1 MKRNIPES
9 TDKSLPQNS
18 QKVPA
23 GYSAPISEG
32 MLIASEGIS
41 SERYQAFVD
50 NIEEGLYELD
60 VYGNFLYFNDYLCKI
75 FGYPREEIQ
84 FQNFAKFLDEEY
96 AKKGADTFNQLY
108 RTGRGVSDLIWKL
121 NVKDSEPRIIELSAN
136 LITNKWGEKIGFR
149 GIARDITEKFSA
161 QESLRKSERRYKTF
175 LNFIPYPIAV
185 FTQDGRVSYVNPAF
199 TETFGWTL
207 NELEGKAIP
216 YVPSELEQENIKYIQ
231 KLLQEKVILYHKTKR
246 LTKDGRLLDVLIRA
260 AVYSRIGD
268 DPPGQ
273 IVIFRD
279 ITQEKRGAR
288 INEALLR
295 ISMALPE
302 YPDLGD
308 LLDYIS
314 SEIKPLLGV
323 EGALVIL
330 LDEEKNEFYFKSA
343 AHDDSAAER
352 RVKEVRFPADKGV
365 AGEVLRTGKSIIVPD
380 TSKDPHFYSAVDT
393 QAGFKTKNMLDVPLR
408 SRDRIIGVLC
418 AIHRKSGT
426 FDKTDVEL
434 LSMIAGTVELSIENA
449 RFSNELKEAYEE
461 VKSLNRAKDKVI
473 NRLSHELKTPLSVLS
488 ASLNILAKR
497 LSSVPEEKWQPTI
510 QRAQRN
516 LDRILEIQYQ
526 VEDIIRDRHYDTHYV
541 LLWLLDECAD
551 ELEALISEEVGEGPA
566 VEKVRKRID
575 EIFGAQES
583 EAQDI
588 LLDRFVPRLLE
599 DIRPLFSDRDVNL
612 ITHLETTPS
621 ISMPEDPL
629 GKVLVGLIKNAMENT
644 PDEGKI
650 EILTRKRGNGAE
662 LVVRDYGVGITDENQ
677 KRIFEGF
684 FATQETMD
692 YSSKRPFD
700 FNAGGKGADLL
711 RMKIFSERYNFK
723 IDMVSSRCR
732 HLPSDKDVCPGKIS
746 ECDFCKEREDCY
758 QSGGTT
764 FTVFFPSAS
773 QVIKSDKIQAKITKP
788 SKLKLYES

>member
-1 MKRNIPES
+1 MKKHRTKPS
-9 TDKSLPQNS
+9 KKASPQDS

-23 GYSAPISEG
+23 EYSVPISEG
-32 MLIASEGIS
+32 MLIAGEGVS

-60 VYGNFLYFNDYLCKI
+60 VHGNFLYFNNSLSKI
-75 FGYPREEIQ
+75 LGYPREEIQ
-84 FQNFAKFLDEEY
+84 FQNFAKFLDQEY
-96 AKKGADTFNQLY
+96 ARKGIFTFNQLY
-108 RTGRGVSDLIWKL
+108 RTGRGVSDLILKI
-121 NVKDSEPRIIELSAN
+121 NVKDSDSRIVELSAN
-136 LITNKWGEKIGFR
+136 LVTNKEGEKIGFR
-149 GIARDITEKFSA
+149 GIVRDITEKFNA
-161 QESLRKSERRYKTF
+161 QVSLRKSEKRYRTF

-185 FTQDGRVSYVNPAF
+185 FTQDGKVSYLNPVF

-207 NELEGKAIP
+207 NELQGKTIP
-216 YVPSELEQENIKYIQ
+216 YVPSELEQENIEYIQ
-231 KLLQEKVILYHKTKR
+231 KLLREKVILYHRTKR
-246 LTKDGRLLDVLIRA
+246 FTKDGHLLDVLIRA
-260 AVYSRIGD
+260 AVYSRIGG

-279 ITQEKRGAR
+279 VTQEKRGAR

-302 YPDLGD
+302 YPDLEE

-330 LDEEKNEFYFKSA
+330 LDEEKKEFYFKSA

-365 AGEVLRTGKSIIVPD
+365 AGEVLRTGKPIIVPD
-380 TSKDPHFYSAVDT
+380 TSKDHNFYSAVDT

-426 FDKTDVEL
+426 FDKTDIEL

-449 RFSNELKEAYEE
+449 RFSNELKKAYEE
-461 VKSLNRAKDKVI
+461 VKGLNRAKDKVI

-497 LSSVPEEKWQPTI
+497 LSSIPEEKWRPII

-516 LDRILEIQYQ
+516 LNRILEIQYQ

-575 EIFGAQES
+575 EIFGARES

-588 LLDRFVPRLLE
+588 LLNMFVPSLLE
-599 DIRPLFSDRDVNL
+599 DIRPLFSDRDVD
-612 ITHLETTPS
+612 ITTHLEATPF

-629 GKVLVGLIKNAMENT
+629 RKVLSGLIKNAMENT
-644 PDEGKI
+644 PNEGKI
-650 EILTRKRGNGAE
+650 EILTQTRGDGAE

-677 KRIFEGF
+677 KRIFEGY

-723 IDMVSSRCR
+723 IDMISSRCR

-746 ECDFCKEREDCY
+746 ECDFCKETEDCY

-764 FTVFFPSAS
+764 FTVFFPPTS
-773 QVIKSDKIQAKITKP
+773 IEDKDH
-788 SKLKLYES
+788 